1 MQDAG
6 CLLLPNANAAVFEN
20 LHTCVL
26 HGLHAHKVLSKNQGH
41 LAEKPVVGRVLDAP
55 IHPFPAA
62 CYLHPLY
69 SVTWPFLS
77 FSEL

>member
-41 LAEKPVVGRVLDAP
+41 LAQKPVVERVLDAA
-55 IHPFPAA
+55 ILPFPVG
-62 CYLHPLY
+62 YLHPLY